1 MVSVVSLAVPILA
14 SAVVVF
20 IASSIIHMFL
30 PIHRGDFAKVPDE
43 DNVMDS
49 LRRHKI
55 PPGDYITPCP
65 SGPASMKDPQYLAK
79 REKGPVVVMTIMP
92 PGSFSMGGQLAQ
104 WFVYS
109 VVVSIFAAYVAGR
122 ALEPGDSYLDVFR
135 FAGTAAFLGY
145 SMALPPQ
152 SIWFKRKWST
162 TLKSMFDGLVYALL
176 TAGVFGWLWPR

>member
-1 MVSVVSLAVPILA
+1 MVSVVSLAVPILV

-20 IASSIIHMFL
+20 LASSLIHMVL
-30 PIHRGDFAKVPDE
+30 PIHRTDFAKVPDE
-43 DNVMDS
+43 DNVMES
-49 LRRHKI
+49 LRKHRI

-79 REKGPVVVMTIMP
+79 REKGPVVVMTVMP
-92 PGSFSMGGQLAQ
+92 PGPVTMGMQLLQ

-109 VVVSIFAAYVAGR
+109 IVVSIFAAYVAGR

-145 SMALPPQ
+145 SMSLPPQ
-152 SIWFKRKWST
+152 SIWYKRKWSS
-162 TLKSMFDGLVYALL
+162 TLKSMVDGLIYALL

>member
-1 MVSVVSLAVPILA
+1 MVSVVSLAVPILV

-20 IASSIIHMFL
+20 IVSAIIHMVL
-30 PIHRGDFAKVPDE
+30 PIHRSDFGKIPDE
-43 DNVMDS
+43 DNVMES

-55 PPGDYITPCP
+55 PPGDYMAPCP
-65 SGPASMKDPQYLAK
+65 SGPESMKDPQYLAK
-79 REKGPVVVMTIMP
+79 RDKGPVFVMTIMP
-92 PGSFSMGGQLAQ
+92 SGSFAMGMQLFQ

-109 VVVSIFAAYVAGR
+109 IVVSIFAAYVAGR

-145 SMALPPQ
+145 SMGLPPQ